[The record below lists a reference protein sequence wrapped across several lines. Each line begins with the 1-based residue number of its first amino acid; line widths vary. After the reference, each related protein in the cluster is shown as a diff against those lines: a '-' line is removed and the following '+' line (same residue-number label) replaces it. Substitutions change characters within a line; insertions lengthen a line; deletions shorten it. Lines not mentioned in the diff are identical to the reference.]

1 MSRFARRT
9 DGNHAAI
16 LRVMREAGA
25 WVVDTSRVGG
35 GFPDAMVWHR
45 GTIHLV
51 EIKNGAL
58 SKSRRK
64 LTLAERLF
72 HEAAAFHGAPV
83 HIITNE
89 TEALALMGAREA
101 A

>member
-25 WVVDTSRVGG
+25 WVVDTSRVGS

-45 GTIHLV
+45 GILSLC
-51 EIKNGAL
+51 EIKDGSL
-58 SKSRRK
+58 PPSRRK
-64 LTLAERLF
+64 LTLAEQLF
-72 HEAAAFHGAPV
+72 HEAAAYHGVPV